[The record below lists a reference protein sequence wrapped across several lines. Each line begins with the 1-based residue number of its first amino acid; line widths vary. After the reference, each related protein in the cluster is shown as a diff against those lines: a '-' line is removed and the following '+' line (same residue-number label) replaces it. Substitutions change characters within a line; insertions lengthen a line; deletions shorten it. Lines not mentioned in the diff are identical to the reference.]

1 MPEIFYEP
9 PRRRRVLLW
18 PATITLLVVN
28 VGVYLLQWR
37 VLNET
42 FLNTRLALSL
52 DGLRQGFV
60 WQLLTFQFLH
70 GSIWHL
76 VLNCWALFMFGREV
90 EWVLRTPRFLIL
102 YFTGGVVGGL
112 FQIFVELMW
121 PHYFEPGL
129 PVVGA
134 SAGIFAVVAA
144 FAMLFPRRRLTL
156 LLLYVIPVTMKARS
170 MLWLSLIITAVGIGF
185 PHTFIEAILGGN
197 VAHAAHLGGILT
209 GLALSGG
216 RTATARAAQISSY
229 YSQPPSLPE
238 DPRIR

>member
-18 PATITLLVVN
+18 PATITLLAVN
-28 VGVYLLQWR
+28 VGVYLLQLT
-37 VLNET
+37 VLKET
-42 FLNTRLALSL
+42 FVDARLALSV

-60 WQLLTFQFLH
+60 WQLLSFQFLH

-76 VLNCWALFMFGREV
+76 LFNCWALFMFGREV
-90 EWVLRTPRFLIL
+90 EWVLRTPRFLIM
-102 YFTGGVVGGL
+102 YFTGGIVGGL
-112 FQIFVELMW
+112 FQVFVMLMW
-121 PHYFEPGL
+121 PQYFGTGA
-129 PVVGA
+129 VVGA

-144 FAMLFPRRRLTL
+144 FAMLFPHRQLIL
-156 LLLYVIPVTMKARS
+156 LLVVVPIKMKARS
-170 MLWLSLIITAVGIGF
+170 MLWLSLIITAAGISL
-185 PHTFIEAILGGN
+185 PHTWIAVILGGN

-229 YSQPPSLPE
+229 YSQPPPLPE
-238 DPRIR
+238 DPRS

>member
-1 MPEIFYEP
+1 MPQIFYEP

-28 VGVYLLQWR
+28 VGVYLLQLT
-37 VLNET
+37 VLSET
-42 FLNTRLALSL
+42 LVNTRLALSV

-70 GSIWHL
+70 STPLPWHL
-76 VLNCWALFMFGREV
+76 LFNCWALFMFGREV
-90 EWVLRTPRFLIL
+90 EWVLRTPRFLIM

-112 FQIFVELMW
+112 FQVFVMLVW
-121 PHYFEPGL
+121 PQYFGTGA
-129 PVVGA
+129 VVGA

-144 FAMLFPRRRLTL
+144 FAMLFPHRQLIL
-156 LLLYVIPVTMKARS
+156 LLVVVPIRMKARS
-170 MLWLSLIITAVGIGF
+170 MLWLSLIITAAGIGL
-185 PHTFIEAILGGN
+185 PHTLIAVILGGN

-229 YSQPPSLPE
+229 YSQPPPLPE
-238 DPRIR
+238 DPRS